1 MRKYHLNY
9 NYIIADFV
17 SKLNVGLLRKL
28 RFIKIIK
35 SLIYIK
41 LLIILYKYG
50 VIRTFKIGFDH
61 ILVYFKF
68 YRGQPFFKLSIVS
81 RPGKRCY

>member
-50 VIRTFKIGFDH
+50 VIRTFKIGLDH

-68 YRGQPFFKLSIVS
+68 YRGQPFLKLSIVS